1 MTATTTTLD
10 KALKEYYLPPARE
23 QLNNENMM
31 LAQIERTTQHVE
43 GREAVLSLH
52 VGRNSG
58 IGARAEG
65 GELPTA
71 GNQQYIDARVGL
83 AYNYL
88 RIRVSGQAMKAT
100 ASDSGS
106 FVRALSNEMTNGVND
121 LRRDIN
127 RQIFNDGNGTIAR
140 ANAHS
145 SQVITLHADTT
156 IAQANQIEV
165 GMRIDLGTVGN
176 PDLRSSDA
184 TGLVVTAVD
193 KSNLAAVEVTVTGT
207 INGTVDTSDF
217 ITRFDSGKNA
227 DGSGADAADSAGT
240 LELIGLQKIVGVAGT
255 SLHGTD
261 SSTYPVWASVSSA
274 NSGTNRAATDT
285 LFEKV
290 IDDIDI
296 EAGKAPNLCVT
307 TKGVRRNYAAQLKSM
322 KRFNDGAS
330 LTLKGGFKAL
340 TIDCGDVSLPL
351 VADRDCTGNTAYM
364 INTNHITQHEMSDW
378 EWADY
383 DGAVLRNRSGYD
395 EWQAF
400 MFKYHQLCTDQRN
413 THGIISDLSE
423 S

>member
-1 MTATTTTLD
+1 MASASTTTLD
-10 KALKEYYLPPARE
+10 SALKEYYLPPARE

-31 LAQIERTTQHVE
+31 LAQIERTSRHVE
-43 GREAVLSLH
+43 GRRAVLSLH
-52 VGRNSG
+52 VQRNSG
-58 IGARAEG
+58 VGARAEG
-65 GELPTA
+65 GALPTA
-71 GNQQYIDARVGL
+71 GSQGYAEERVGL
-83 AYNYL
+83 SYNYL

-100 ASDSGS
+100 VNDSGS
-106 FVRALSNEMTNGVND
+106 FVRALSSEMTQGVND

-127 RQIFNDGNGTIAR
+127 RQIFTDGNAAIAQC
-140 ANAHS
+140 ASVSTAT
-145 SQVITLHADTT
+145 ITLTT
-156 IAQANQIEV
+156 PTTTQMNQLHV
-165 GMRIDLGTVGN
+165 GMLIDVGTV
-176 PDLRSSDA
+176 SDA
-184 TGLVVTAVD
+184 DAKGAGLEISSID
-193 KSNLAAVEVTVTGT
+193 KSAGTVTFTTNPTAGVGT
-207 INGTVDTSDF
+207 SHFLYRQGNKLDV
-217 ITRFDSGKNA
+217 
-227 DGSGADAADSAGT
+227 DGSGAAAADGAGT
-240 LELIGLQKIVGVAGT
+240 LELIGLAKIVGAAGT
-255 SLHGTD
+255 SLHNVD
-261 SSTYPVWASVSSA
+261 SSTYTSWSSTINS

-296 EAGKAPNLCVT
+296 ESGKSPNLCVT

-351 VADRDCTGNTAYM
+351 VADRDCPANLAYLLNTS
-364 INTNHITQHEMSDW
+364 HLVQHEMSDW

-395 EWQAF
+395 EWEAF

-413 THGIISDLSE
+413 THGKIADLSE

>member
-140 ANAHS
+140 CNSHS

-156 IAQANQIEV
+156 TAQINQLEV
-165 GMRIDLGTVGN
+165 GMRIDVGTLDD
-176 PDLRSSDA
+176 PDAHSTDS
-184 TGLVVTAVD
+184 TGLVISAVD
-193 KSNLAAVEVTVTGT
+193 KTASPPTITVTGT
-207 INGTVDTSDF
+207 IGGTVNTSDY
-217 ITRFDSGKNA
+217 ITRFDNGKAA

-240 LELIGLQKIVGVAGT
+240 LELIGLQKIVGVQGT
-255 SLHGTD
+255 SLNGTD
-261 SSTYPVWASVSSA
+261 S
-274 NSGTNRAATDT
+274 
-285 LFEKV
+285 
-290 IDDIDI
+290 I
-296 EAGKAPNLCVT
+296 
-307 TKGVRRNYAAQLKSM
+307 
-322 KRFNDGAS
+322 
-330 LTLKGGFKAL
+330 
-340 TIDCGDVSLPL
+340 
-351 VADRDCTGNTAYM
+351 
-364 INTNHITQHEMSDW
+364 
-378 EWADY
+378 
-383 DGAVLRNRSGYD
+383 
-395 EWQAF
+395 
-400 MFKYHQLCTDQRN
+400 
-413 THGIISDLSE
+413 
-423 S
+423 

>member
-1 MTATTTTLD
+1 MASASTTTLD
-10 KALKEYYLPPARE
+10 AALKEYYLPPARE

-31 LAQIERTTQHVE
+31 LAQIERTSRHVE
-43 GREAVLSLH
+43 GRRAVLSLH
-52 VGRNSG
+52 VQRNSG
-58 IGARAEG
+58 VGARAEG
-65 GELPTA
+65 GALPTA
-71 GNQQYIDARVGL
+71 GSQGYAEERVGL
-83 AYNYL
+83 SYNYL

-100 ASDSGS
+100 VNDSGS
-106 FVRALSNEMTNGVND
+106 FVRALSSEMTQGVND

-127 RQIFNDGNGTIAR
+127 RQIFTDGNA
-140 ANAHS
+140 A
-145 SQVITLHADTT
+145 
-156 IAQANQIEV
+156 IAQCASVSSATVTLTTPTTTQMNQLHV
-165 GMRIDLGTVGN
+165 GMLIDIGTV
-176 PDLRSSDA
+176 SDA
-184 TGLVVTAVD
+184 DAKGAGLEISSID
-193 KSNLAAVEVTVTGT
+193 KSAGTVTFTSNPTSGIGT
-207 INGTVDTSDF
+207 SHFFYRQGNKKD
-217 ITRFDSGKNA
+217 A
-227 DGSGADAADSAGT
+227 DGSGADAADGAGT
-240 LELIGLQKIVGVAGT
+240 LELIGLAKIVGAAGT
-255 SLHGTD
+255 SLHNVD
-261 SSTYPVWASVSSA
+261 SSTYTSWSSTINS

-296 EAGKAPNLCVT
+296 ESGKSPNLCVT

-351 VADRDCTGNTAYM
+351 VADRDCPANLAYLL
-364 INTNHITQHEMSDW
+364 NTNHIVQHEMSDW

-395 EWQAF
+395 EWEAF

-413 THGIISDLSE
+413 THGKIADLSE

>member
-1 MTATTTTLD
+1 MASASTTTLD
-10 KALKEYYLPPARE
+10 SALKEFYLPPARE

-31 LAQIERTTQHVE
+31 LAQIERSSRHVE
-43 GREAVLSLH
+43 GRRAVLSLH
-52 VGRNSG
+52 VQRNSG
-58 IGARAEG
+58 VGARAEG
-65 GELPTA
+65 GALPTA
-71 GNQQYIDARVGL
+71 GSQGYAEERVGL

-100 ASDSGS
+100 VNDSGS
-106 FVRALSNEMTNGVND
+106 FVRALSSEMTQGVND

-127 RQIFNDGNGTIAR
+127 RQIFTDGNAAIAQC
-140 ANAHS
+140 ASVSTAT
-145 SQVITLHADTT
+145 ITLTT
-156 IAQANQIEV
+156 PSTTQLNQLHV
-165 GMRIDLGTVGN
+165 GMLIDVGTV
-176 PDLRSSDA
+176 SDA
-184 TGLVVTAVD
+184 DAKGAGLEIASID
-193 KSNLAAVEVTVTGT
+193 KSAGTVTFTSNPTSGVGT
-207 INGTVDTSDF
+207 SHFLYRQGNKLD
-217 ITRFDSGKNA
+217 A
-227 DGSGADAADSAGT
+227 DGSGADAADGAGT
-240 LELIGLQKIVGVAGT
+240 NELIGLAKIVGAAGT
-255 SLHGTD
+255 SLHNVD
-261 SSTYPVWASVSSA
+261 SSTYGSWASTINS

-296 EAGKAPNLCVT
+296 ESGKSPNLCVT

-351 VADRDCTGNTAYM
+351 VADRDAPVNTAYLL
-364 INTNHITQHEMSDW
+364 NTGHLVQHEMSDW

-383 DGAVLRNRSGYD
+383 DGAILRNRSGYD
-395 EWQAF
+395 EWEAF

-413 THGIISDLSE
+413 AHGKIADISE

>member
-1 MTATTTTLD
+1 MASASTTTLD
-10 KALKEYYLPPARE
+10 SALKEYYLPPARE

-31 LAQIERTTQHVE
+31 LAQIERTSRHVE
-43 GREAVLSLH
+43 GRRAVLSLH
-52 VGRNSG
+52 VQRNSG
-58 IGARAEG
+58 VGARAEG
-65 GELPTA
+65 GALPTA
-71 GNQQYIDARVGL
+71 GSQGYAEERVGL
-83 AYNYL
+83 SYNYL

-100 ASDSGS
+100 VNDSGS
-106 FVRALSNEMTNGVND
+106 FVRARSSEMTQGGND

-127 RQIFNDGNGTIAR
+127 RQIFTDGNAAIAQC
-140 ANAHS
+140 ASVSTAT
-145 SQVITLHADTT
+145 ITLTT
-156 IAQANQIEV
+156 PTTTQMNQLHV
-165 GMRIDLGTVGN
+165 GMLIDVGTV
-176 PDLRSSDA
+176 SDA
-184 TGLVVTAVD
+184 DAKGAGLEISSID
-193 KSNLAAVEVTVTGT
+193 KSAGTVTFTTNPTAGVGT
-207 INGTVDTSDF
+207 SHFLYRQGNKLDV
-217 ITRFDSGKNA
+217 
-227 DGSGADAADSAGT
+227 DGSGADAADGAGT
-240 LELIGLQKIVGVAGT
+240 LELIGLAKIVGAAGT
-255 SLHGTD
+255 SLHNVD
-261 SSTYPVWASVSSA
+261 SSTYTSWSSTINS

-296 EAGKAPNLCVT
+296 ESGKSPNLCVT

-351 VADRDCTGNTAYM
+351 VADRDCPANLAYLLNTS
-364 INTNHITQHEMSDW
+364 HLVQHEMSDW

-395 EWQAF
+395 EWEAF

-413 THGIISDLSE
+413 THGKIADLSE

>member
-65 GELPTA
+65 GALPTA

-140 ANAHS
+140 CNAHS

-156 IAQANQIEV
+156 TAQVNQLEV
-165 GMRIDLGTVGN
+165 GMRIDVGTVGN
-176 PDLRSSDA
+176 PDAHSTDDA
-184 TGLVVTAVD
+184 GLVIASMDKTA
-193 KSNLAAVEVTVTGT
+193 SPPTITVTGT
-207 INGTVDTSDF
+207 IGGTVDTSDY
-217 ITRFDSGKNA
+217 ITRFDSGKDA
-227 DGSGADAADSAGT
+227 DGSGADAADGAGT
-240 LELIGLQKIVGVAGT
+240 LELIGLQKIVGVQGT

-261 SSTYPVWASVSSA
+261 SSTYPVWASVSNS

-296 EAGKAPNLCVT
+296 EAGKSPNLCVT

-330 LTLKGGFKAL
+330 ISLKGGFKAL

-351 VADRDCTGNTAYM
+351 VADRDCTGNTAYLL
-364 INTNHITQHEMSDW
+364 NTSHLTQHEMSDW

-395 EWQAF
+395 EWEAF

-413 THGIISDLSE
+413 AHGIISDLSE

>member
-65 GELPTA
+65 GALPTA
-71 GNQQYIDARVGL
+71 GNQQYVDARVGL

-127 RQIFNDGNGTIAR
+127 RQIFNDGNGHIAR
-140 ANAHS
+140 CTSHS
-145 SQVITLHADTT
+145 SQTITLHADTT
-156 IAQANQIEV
+156 TAQINQLEV
-165 GMRIDLGTVGN
+165 GMVIDVGDVSN
-176 PDLRSSDA
+176 VDA
-184 TGLVVTAVD
+184 HSADGLTISAVNKTA
-193 KSNLAAVEVTVTGT
+193 SPPTITVTGT
-207 INGTVDTSDF
+207 IAGTIDTSDY
-217 ITRFDSGKNA
+217 ITRFDNGLDV
-227 DGSGADAADSAGT
+227 DGSGADAADGAGT
-240 LELIGLQKIVGVAGT
+240 LELIGLQKIVGVQGT

-261 SSTYPVWASVSSA
+261 SSTYPVWASVSNT

-296 EAGKAPNLCVT
+296 EAGKSPNLCVT

-330 LTLKGGFKAL
+330 VTLKGGFKAL

-351 VADRDCTGNTAYM
+351 VADRDCTGNTAYLL
-364 INTNHITQHEMSDW
+364 NTNHLTQHEMSDW

-395 EWQAF
+395 EWEAF

-413 THGIISDLSE
+413 AHGIISDLSE

>member
-1 MTATTTTLD
+1 MASASTTTLD
-10 KALKEYYLPPARE
+10 SALKEYYLPPARE

-31 LAQIERTTQHVE
+31 LAQIERTSSHVE
-43 GREAVLSLH
+43 GRRAVLSLH
-52 VGRNSG
+52 VQRNSG
-58 IGARAEG
+58 VGARAEG
-65 GELPTA
+65 GALPTA
-71 GNQQYIDARVGL
+71 GSQGYAEERVGL
-83 AYNYL
+83 SYNYL

-100 ASDSGS
+100 VNDSGS
-106 FVRALSNEMTNGVND
+106 FVRALSSEMTQGVND

-127 RQIFNDGNGTIAR
+127 RQIFTDGNAAIAQCASVSTATITLTTPTTTQINQLHVGMLIDVGTVSDADAKGAGLTIA
-140 ANAHS
+140 S
-145 SQVITLHADTT
+145 
-156 IAQANQIEV
+156 
-165 GMRIDLGTVGN
+165 IDKSAGTVTFTTNPTSGVGTSHFLFRQGN
-176 PDLRSSDA
+176 KLD
-184 TGLVVTAVD
+184 
-193 KSNLAAVEVTVTGT
+193 
-207 INGTVDTSDF
+207 
-217 ITRFDSGKNA
+217 A
-227 DGSGADAADSAGT
+227 DGAGADAADGAGT
-240 LELIGLQKIVGVAGT
+240 LELIGLAKIVGTSGT
-255 SLHGTD
+255 SLHNVD
-261 SSTYPVWASVSSA
+261 SSTYPSWSSTINS

-296 EAGKAPNLCVT
+296 ESGKSPNLCVT

-351 VADRDCTGNTAYM
+351 VADRDCPANLAYLLNTS
-364 INTNHITQHEMSDW
+364 HLVQHEMSDW

-395 EWQAF
+395 EWEAF

-413 THGIISDLSE
+413 AHGKIADISE

>member
-10 KALKEYYLPPARE
+10 AALKEYYLPPARE

-31 LAQIERTTQHVE
+31 LAQIERSTQHVE
-43 GREAVLSLH
+43 GRRAVLSLH
-52 VGRNSG
+52 VSRNTG

-65 GELPTA
+65 EALPTA
-71 GNQQYIDARVGL
+71 GSQGYAEQRVSL

-88 RIRVSGQAMKAT
+88 RIKVSGQAMKAT
-100 ASDSGS
+100 VNDSGS
-106 FVRALSNEMTNGVND
+106 FVRALSSEMTQGVND

-127 RQIFNDGNGTIAR
+127 RQVFGDGN
-140 ANAHS
+140 NAVAQCKNHS
-145 SQVITLHADTT
+145 GQVVTLADNTT
-156 IAQANQIEV
+156 ATQMNQI
-165 GMRIDLGTVGN
+165 TVGAIF
-176 PDLRSSDA
+176 DIGTTTDHDA
-184 TGLVVTAVD
+184 KGDAVVVASVD
-193 KSNLAAVEVTVTGT
+193 KSARAVTFTGT
-207 INGTVDTSDF
+207 LGASIGATHFLFRGDAKLD
-217 ITRFDSGKNA
+217 A
-227 DGSGADAADSAGT
+227 DGSASDAADGVGT
-240 LELIGLQKIVGVAGT
+240 KELIGLQRIIGASGSTLHNVT
-255 SLHGTD
+255 SEIWG
-261 SSTYPVWASVSSA
+261 STINE

-296 EAGKAPNLCVT
+296 ESGKSPNLCVT

-351 VADRDCTGNTAYM
+351 VADRDCPVNKAFL
-364 INTNHITQHEMSDW
+364 INTSHIVQHEMSDW

-383 DGAVLRNRSGYD
+383 DGAILRNTSGYD
-395 EWQAF
+395 QFEAY

-413 THGIISDLSE
+413 THGLIKDLSE

>member
-1 MTATTTTLD
+1 MASASTTTLD
-10 KALKEYYLPPARE
+10 SALKEYYLPPARE

-31 LAQIERTTQHVE
+31 LAQIERTSRHVE
-43 GREAVLSLH
+43 GRRAVLSLH
-52 VGRNSG
+52 VQRNSG
-58 IGARAEG
+58 VGARAEG
-65 GELPTA
+65 GALPTA
-71 GNQQYIDARVGL
+71 GSQGYAEERVGL
-83 AYNYL
+83 SYNYL

-100 ASDSGS
+100 VNDSGS
-106 FVRALSNEMTNGVND
+106 FVRALSSEMTQGVND

-127 RQIFNDGNGTIAR
+127 RQIFTDGNA
-140 ANAHS
+140 A
-145 SQVITLHADTT
+145 
-156 IAQANQIEV
+156 IAQCASVATATIRLTTPTTTQMNQLHV
-165 GMRIDLGTVGN
+165 GMLIDVGTV
-176 PDLRSSDA
+176 SDA
-184 TGLVVTAVD
+184 DAKGAGLEISSID
-193 KSNLAAVEVTVTGT
+193 KSAGTVTFTTNPTAGVGT
-207 INGTVDTSDF
+207 SHFLYRQGNKLDV
-217 ITRFDSGKNA
+217 
-227 DGSGADAADSAGT
+227 DGSGADAADGAGT
-240 LELIGLQKIVGVAGT
+240 LELIGLAKIVGAAGT
-255 SLHGTD
+255 SLHNVD
-261 SSTYPVWASVSSA
+261 SSTYTSWSSTINS

-296 EAGKAPNLCVT
+296 ESGKSPNLCVT

-351 VADRDCTGNTAYM
+351 VADRDCPANLAYLLNTS
-364 INTNHITQHEMSDW
+364 HLVQHEMSDW

-395 EWQAF
+395 EWEAF

-413 THGIISDLSE
+413 THGKIADLSE

>member
-1 MTATTTTLD
+1 MASASTTTLD
-10 KALKEYYLPPARE
+10 SALKEYYLPPARE

-31 LAQIERTTQHVE
+31 LAQIERTSRHVE
-43 GREAVLSLH
+43 GRRAVLSLH
-52 VGRNSG
+52 VQRNSG
-58 IGARAEG
+58 VGARAEG
-65 GELPTA
+65 GALPTA
-71 GNQQYIDARVGL
+71 GSQGYAEERVGL
-83 AYNYL
+83 SYNYL

-100 ASDSGS
+100 VNDSGS
-106 FVRALSNEMTNGVND
+106 FVRALSSEMTQGVND

-127 RQIFNDGNGTIAR
+127 RQIFTDGNAAIAQC
-140 ANAHS
+140 ASVSTAT
-145 SQVITLHADTT
+145 ITLTT
-156 IAQANQIEV
+156 PTTTQMNQLHV
-165 GMRIDLGTVGN
+165 GMLIDVGTV
-176 PDLRSSDA
+176 SDA
-184 TGLVVTAVD
+184 DAKGAGLEISSID
-193 KSNLAAVEVTVTGT
+193 KSAGTVTFTTNPTAGVGT
-207 INGTVDTSDF
+207 SHFLYRQGNKLDV
-217 ITRFDSGKNA
+217 
-227 DGSGADAADSAGT
+227 DGSGADAADGAGT
-240 LELIGLQKIVGVAGT
+240 LELIGLAKIVGAAGT
-255 SLHGTD
+255 SLHNVD
-261 SSTYPVWASVSSA
+261 SSTYTSWSSTINS

-296 EAGKAPNLCVT
+296 ESGKSPNLCVT

-351 VADRDCTGNTAYM
+351 VADRDCPANLAYLLNTS
-364 INTNHITQHEMSDW
+364 HLVQHEMSDW

-395 EWQAF
+395 EWEAF

-413 THGIISDLSE
+413 THGKIADLSE